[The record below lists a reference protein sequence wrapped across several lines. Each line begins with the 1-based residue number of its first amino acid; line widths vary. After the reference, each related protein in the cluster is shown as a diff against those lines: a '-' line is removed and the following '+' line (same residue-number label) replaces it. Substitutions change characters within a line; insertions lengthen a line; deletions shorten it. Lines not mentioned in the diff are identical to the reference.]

1 MNFENTRR
9 IVRGAVVTGIIAA
22 STAFGAF
29 AAHADTAAGST
40 TPATTQNTAV
50 HSAQDDLGWQ

>member
-22 STAFGAF
+22 SSAFGAL
-29 AAHADTAAGST
+29 AAHADPAAGST
-40 TPATTQNTAV
+40 NPATTQNTPV
-50 HSAQDDLGWQ
+50 HNGQNDLGWQ